1 MRTRIARARVVLPLL
16 TVILGALALWH
27 AELYNVAPNDRP
39 RPLFAA
45 AETRRAVASV
55 DVVLPGVPAGMQ
67 RVRGG
72 GGVLLV
78 HYWAPWQRHSREQA
92 HALDSLRREPELE
105 RLRVV
110 VVCSDPFPS
119 VARYVA
125 RQRLRLAVLLDG
137 PGELR
142 RALPCPCIPFTYV
155 IDGRGRIAVAQ
166 AGEIDWW
173 SDGTRRT
180 LRGLL
185 AEQTRA
191 GAPPT

>member
-1 MRTRIARARVVLPLL
+1 MRARVVLPLL
-16 TVILGALALWH
+16 ILIAGAMALWR
-27 AELYNVAPNDRP
+27 AELFNVAGPGDRP

-45 AETRRAVASV
+45 AIPHRASTAV
-55 DVVLPGVPAGMQ
+55 DVVLPVVPAGMQ
-67 RVRGG
+67 RVQGG
-72 GGVLLV
+72 GQVLLV

-92 HALDSLRREPELE
+92 HALDSLRREPDLE

-142 RALPCPCIPFTYV
+142 RALPCPSIPYTYV

-166 AGEIDWW
+166 AGEVDWW
-173 SDGTRRT
+173 SAGTRRT
-180 LRGLL
+180 LRDLL
-185 AEQTRA
+185 TEPGGAASR
-191 GAPPT
+191 APPSS

>member
-1 MRTRIARARVVLPLL
+1 
-16 TVILGALALWH
+16 
-27 AELYNVAPNDRP
+27 
-39 RPLFAA
+39 
-45 AETRRAVASV
+45 
-55 DVVLPGVPAGMQ
+55 MQ

-72 GGVLLV
+72 GQVLLV
-78 HYWAPWQRHSREQA
+78 HCWAPWQRHSREQA
-92 HALDSLRREPELE
+92 RALDSLRREPDLE
-105 RLRVV
+105 GLRVV

-142 RALPCPCIPFTYV
+142 RTLPCPSIPYTYV

-166 AGEIDWW
+166 AGEVDWW

-180 LRGLL
+180 LRALL
-185 AEQTRA
+185 AEPDTDA
-191 GAPPT
+191 AKAAPSS